1 MSHHYSACEAGC
13 CEDVERLTRERDEA
27 IAALNYANAQI
38 RWPLTRRRTPPNG
51 AERDEAR
58 RHWDAAEFERDE
70 ARALLRGGW
79 AGPSRYVGTLGDY
92 IDVQVPTR
100 VCST

>member
-38 RWPLTRRRTPPNG
+38 RWAADPDGERAQLV

-58 RHWDAAEFERDE
+58 AALGRRRV
-70 ARALLRGGW
+70 RA
-79 AGPSRYVGTLGDY
+79 
-92 IDVQVPTR
+92 
-100 VCST
+100 